1 MKLIDKSLM
10 SIEENGRKIS
20 FAEITLS
27 IITETIFLFF
37 LSTLQ
42 TATVSGYS
50 ENATAVVSVTGTIF
64 VLASAIVTLVT
75 QGARINLNVSL
86 GSGRRDIA
94 NIYAGTA
101 FYICMIVAFSAGAVI
116 YFFAPQL
123 LVLMNMKSELM
134 PTAVPHLKIRGIIF
148 PLVAILTYLKN
159 TLICEGY
166 SSRVLVVNV
175 FNSITSIAFCYMAL
189 YSDIVIFEDRVVTV
203 SLAIGLSYLVSVLLS
218 VFFFAKYKCA
228 FSFRF
233 GPNYA
238 KDILRLGIP
247 SGMNAVSYQIAQTVT
262 TSFIGILGIMVLNT
276 KIYASS
282 IVALSYTVSS
292 AIAQAT
298 GIFMG
303 RFRGMGELEKIGRM
317 HTQNTII
324 AVFGNGIVSL
334 ILFLLYAPLI
344 GIFTKD
350 AEIIKLAGLIMLID
364 IFVQILRAFN
374 HVNEHSL
381 SSNGDVK
388 IMLIASVTSCW
399 VFGIFCGYILGIKL
413 GLGLPGIWIGFM
425 LEEGFKTIVYSLRWK
440 SKKWMRTNIGRN

>member
-1 MKLIDKSLM
+1 MKLLDRSLM
-10 SIEENGRKIS
+10 TIEENGRKIS

-27 IITETIFLFF
+27 IVTETIFMFF

-50 ENATAVVSVTGTIF
+50 ENATAVVSITGTIF
-64 VLASAIVTLVT
+64 GLATTLVSLIT

-86 GSGRRDIA
+86 GSGRRDVA

-101 FYICMIVAFSAGAVI
+101 FYICIFIGITAGSLLF
-116 YFFAPQL
+116 FFAPQFL
-123 LVLMNMKSELM
+123 ALMNMKSELM
-134 PTAVPHLKIRGIIF
+134 PTAIPHLRIRGLFF
-148 PLVAILTYLKN
+148 PIVTVLIYLKN

-166 SSRVLVVNV
+166 SSRVLIVNV
-175 FNSITSIAFCYMAL
+175 ANSIATIAFCNFAL
-189 YSDIVIFEDRVVTV
+189 YSDIIIFEDRVVTV
-203 SLAIGLSYLVSVLLS
+203 SLAIGFSYLISTLLS
-218 VFFFAKYKCA
+218 VFFFSRYKCA
-228 FSFRF
+228 FSSKCRW
-233 GPNYA
+233 GYA

-276 KIYASS
+276 KVYTTS

-303 RFRGMGELEKIGRM
+303 RFRGMSEMDKIQKM
-317 HTQNTII
+317 HIQNTII
-324 AVFGNGIVSL
+324 AVLGNGVVSL
-334 ILFLLYAPLI
+334 ILFALHIPII

-364 IFVQILRAFN
+364 IVVQVFRAFN

-388 IMLIASVTSCW
+388 VMLISSVTSCW
-399 VFGIFCGYILGIKL
+399 VFGILCGYILGIKL
-413 GLGLPGIWIGFM
+413 GLGLPGIWIGFS

-440 SKKWMRTNIGRN
+440 SKKWMITNIGK